1 MVTDISSLMIISK
14 MCEKILSILFL
25 QILTL
30 TKSFQPLRFCLKE
43 AIKGIE
49 PLEKKLIQ
57 SLTLSFDLPHI
68 VTNVFLRL
76 EGMSRQDVERLYLN
90 DPAFCCIIADYQKQI
105 PLECLSFTLLV
116 SHKCIVT
123 NQEPAFSTTLLKSY
137 RTFFTQFMTF

>member
-49 PLEKKLIQ
+49 RLEKKLI
-57 SLTLSFDLPHI
+57 
-68 VTNVFLRL
+68 
-76 EGMSRQDVERLYLN
+76 
-90 DPAFCCIIADYQKQI
+90 
-105 PLECLSFTLLV
+105 
-116 SHKCIVT
+116 
-123 NQEPAFSTTLLKSY
+123 
-137 RTFFTQFMTF
+137 